1 MLQTGSKAVSRLARL
16 VLSPVPMRVCS
27 GPNRGMRWIVGA
39 GLLRCWLGTYE
50 SEKQRAIASLVR
62 PGMTLYDVGAHSGF
76 YTLLFSRLTGA
87 RGMVYSFE
95 PCTYSL
101 GFLLRHIKLNE
112 LSNVRV
118 VQVALADAAGLRPM
132 SVDYNSYQNR
142 LCAEERTPLLVP
154 TISLDAF
161 EARPPHLIKIDVE
174 GAEGKVLKG
183 ASRIL
188 SEAHPALFL
197 ALHGEEQ
204 RQKCA
209 ALLRAAGYGLY
220 ALDGTHIG
228 GPILTDEIVA
238 LPRGSVSTWTLASRS
253 RTSLNP
259 HAPG

>member
-1 MLQTGSKAVSRLARL
+1 
-16 VLSPVPMRVCS
+16 
-27 GPNRGMRWIVGA
+27 
-39 GLLRCWLGTYE
+39 
-50 SEKQRAIASLVR
+50 
-62 PGMTLYDVGAHSGF
+62 MTLYDVGAHSGF

-101 GFLLRHIKLNE
+101 SFLLRHIKLNE

-118 VQVALADAAGLRPM
+118 VQVALADASGLNPM
-132 SVDYNSYQNR
+132 SVDYDSYQNR
-142 LCAEERTPLLVP
+142 LCAEERTPLLVS
-154 TISLDAF
+154 TIPLDAF

-188 SEAHPALFL
+188 SEAHPVLFL

-204 RQKCA
+204 RQECA
-209 ALLRAAGYGLY
+209 ALLRAADYGLY

-228 GPILTDEIVA
+228 GPILTDEIIA
-238 LPRGSVSTWTLASRS
+238 LPRGSVSAWTLASRG
-253 RTSLNP
+253 RTSLNA